1 MSSRAPLQR
10 HVQRL
15 HTAGEIEADTDR
27 CLVCGAVAK
36 GCYSLDYAQG
46 ASTIDLSVPLPDVP
60 LCATCVAAQQR
71 AMSEG
76 NGAIIT
82 SLFVPPVLVVLA
94 TILTPLGTPVVLLVI
109 AVAAMLALRTFV
121 GLVARK
127 RAVASRILFLDGA
140 GDDVLLQLRVEGEAT
155 QLPTTGYRELAHE
168 RPLAV
173 EEKDAKPRGPKVK
186 ATIGLVLSAL
196 ATALATLVGWFGAY
210 PIVVFD
216 NPTMETANVTIDGV
230 RRLQVPPGGKATM
243 PLPYGAHRVSLSAAR
258 GESTY
263 DVDLRFGRN
272 TLVSVDEA
280 QCYQVTYRPVGKASS
295 WEQTIRGPR
304 VSIDDP
310 NDVTRATCPKP
321 YRLW

>member
-1 MSSRAPLQR
+1 MSSRARAQR

-46 ASTIDLSVPLPDVP
+46 ASTIDMSVPLPDVP
-60 LCATCVAAQQR
+60 LCGTCVVAQQR

-82 SLFVPPVLVVLA
+82 SLFVPPILVVLA

-109 AVAAMLALRTFV
+109 AVAALLALRTFV

-127 RAVASRILFLDGA
+127 RAVHSRILFLDGA
-140 GDDVLLQLRVEGEAT
+140 GDDVLLQLRVEGET
-155 QLPTTGYRELAHE
+155 STLPTTGYRELAHE

-173 EEKDAKPRGPKVK
+173 DEKDAKPRGPKVK

-210 PIVVFD
+210 PVVVFD
-216 NPTMETANVTIDGV
+216 NPTMEATTVTIDGV
-230 RRLQVPPGGKATM
+230 RRVQVPPGGKATM
-243 PLPYGAHRVSLSAAR
+243 PLPYGAHRVSLSAAAKER
-258 GESTY
+258 SF
-263 DVDLRFGRN
+263 DLDLRFGRN
-272 TLVSVDEA
+272 VLVPQDEM
-280 QCYQVTYRPVGKASS
+280 QCYQVTHRPVGKAGS
-295 WEQTIRGPR
+295 WEETVRGPQI
-304 VSIDDP
+304 SIDDP
-310 NDVTRATCPKP
+310 HDFTRATCPRP
-321 YRLW
+321 LLLW